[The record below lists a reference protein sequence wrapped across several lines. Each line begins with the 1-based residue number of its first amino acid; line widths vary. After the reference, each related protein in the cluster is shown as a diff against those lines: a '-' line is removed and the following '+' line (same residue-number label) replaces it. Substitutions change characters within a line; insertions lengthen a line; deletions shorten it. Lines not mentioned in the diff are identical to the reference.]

1 MKLLTFGWE
10 VMPIMPK
17 TLFKYQ
23 QEIVDNANKPS
34 VPLFMGMG

>member
-1 MKLLTFGWE
+1 MYGWE
-10 VMPIMPK
+10 VILLMPK

-23 QEIVDNANKPS
+23 QEIVDNINTPS